1 MRILASFVT
10 ATILA
15 LGNGAL
21 PGGSIA
27 HADNPCYEVI
37 GTTISKWIE
46 TCSDEVIIGPE
57 ITAIY
62 PGVFDPSNSISSI
75 GVIPQGISS
84 VDMSQA
90 TLLTTISPH
99 AFSNNSNLT
108 NVKLP
113 PNLTTISDSAF
124 EGDRNITEINF
135 PSSLTAIGTK
145 AFAGPQLKQITI
157 PDSVVSIGDLA
168 FSNDDALE
176 TITVGSGLTTLGL
189 FALPQTFTGTVIV
202 NPANTG
208 FTVSSAGNLIA
219 SGCLPLTG
227 VPDLGED
234 APASS
239 VDSSDP
245 KNLLVTIPI
254 WPYQHFPTVSP
265 LTLATTSRTESLPST
280 TLQFC
285 ADAPTELRVTAST
298 NPITA
303 SATPFVT
310 SDVSIFV
317 DIQPSPSFNLNDH
330 SFTVCLAGAS
340 TDHIFQFQG
349 STWTELPAQT
359 HLKGFWGDFQVCGL
373 ASSFSRFAVGTP
385 GSSSQNGQGGGLID
399 MPLVPDPSP
408 KVGGG
413 SNPSQDPQSGNSA
426 GSQDPQSGNSAG
438 SVDSS
443 VSGCTGLMGVSC
455 NTNANANTNTNSQ
468 INDAPALSITA
479 GTTANSRVATIPT
492 GVTSATIPATTYLP
506 ATTMLFSGVAP
517 TSVILAPVAVN
528 PAPASATPFTLSPTT
543 KIVDISITGTITAP
557 VTVCLDGASTD
568 HLFHYTGGS
577 WVELP
582 SRSYVNGQ
590 VCGVTTSFSPF
601 AAAAPAALIATP
613 VPDPVQQSK
622 ITALSLSSAI
632 AGTPTPV
639 VISGSFIEKI
649 SAIQING
656 VALAAGSWSQT
667 QTSVTF
673 TMPGKSAGT
682 YQIQIYN
689 GSAPVMKVQNFT
701 FTAPIVVVAPTPAPT
716 VKQKVTYIRCA
727 KPGHGTRIAYGVNPT
742 CPAGYVKK

>member
-1 MRILASFVT
+1 MNHPFGKFSKRPRGV
-10 ATILA
+10 
-15 LGNGAL
+15 GAL
-21 PGGSIA
+21 LSIA
-27 HADNPCYEVI
+27 LLVLSFLNASPSIAEEV
-37 GTTISKWIE
+37 T
-46 TCSDEVIIGPE
+46 P
-57 ITAIY
+57 
-62 PGVFDPSNSISSI
+62 
-75 GVIPQGISS
+75 
-84 VDMSQA
+84 
-90 TLLTTISPH
+90 ISPH
-99 AFSNNSNLT
+99 QGLWQTWTVTPGSLLRPLDPSGGTPFAIDNTVGNHGIDQNFSSGDLLVAANAAPGQASPAVKLGYNGSCPVWSDHPNYAQYSYHLT
-108 NVKLP
+108 NGASLP
-113 PNLTTISDSAF
+113 EGVSLSCDGFLIGTVSLGTYSTQIAICDSA
-124 EGDRNITEINF
+124 
-135 PSSLTAIGTK
+135 SLCST
-145 AFAGPQLKQITI
+145 
-157 PDSVVSIGDLA
+157 VSISINVVPTSS
-168 FSNDDALE
+168 F
-176 TITVGSGLTTLGL
+176 
-189 FALPQTFTGTVIV
+189 QW
-202 NPANTG
+202 NPG
-208 FTVSSAGNLIA
+208 MV
-219 SGCLPLTG
+219 
-227 VPDLGED
+227 
-234 APASS
+234 
-239 VDSSDP
+239 
-245 KNLLVTIPI
+245 
-254 WPYQHFPTVSP
+254 
-265 LTLATTSRTESLPST
+265 SLPSVWALGT
-280 TLQFC
+280 TLPPLGLILNSYLVNAIGAVTFSCVGLLPAGINCDSSNAISGTFAHLGSSDFELIATSGGYTSRIWATLDVCITATECTSQQ
-285 ADAPTELRVTAST
+285 AALDLASRAPT
-298 NPITA
+298 
-303 SATPFVT
+303 
-310 SDVSIFV
+310 
-317 DIQPSPSFNLNDH
+317 
-330 SFTVCLAGAS
+330 
-340 TDHIFQFQG
+340 
-349 STWTELPAQT
+349 
-359 HLKGFWGDFQVCGL
+359 
-373 ASSFSRFAVGTP
+373 
-385 GSSSQNGQGGGLID
+385 
-399 MPLVPDPSP
+399 
-408 KVGGG
+408 
-413 SNPSQDPQSGNSA
+413 
-426 GSQDPQSGNSAG
+426 
-438 SVDSS
+438 
-443 VSGCTGLMGVSC
+443 
-455 NTNANANTNTNSQ
+455 
-468 INDAPALSITA
+468 ITA
-479 GTTANSRVATIPT
+479 GEMNSSVATIPT
-492 GVTSATIPATTYLP
+492 GVPSATIPATTYLP